1 MLKKRGQTW
10 SIETYLAIGIFL
22 IAIIFF
28 YSLTTM
34 NTVKSNVE
42 VEVEEI
48 GRSLMGSIELRD
60 GILTQDELNHFINM
74 SCSDLQ
80 HEFDTNKYM
89 CIYIKDQDGFLI
101 NNGTNAIYGFGCPD
115 INISGIQCG
124 QN

>member
-1 MLKKRGQTW
+1 MSKKRGQTW
-10 SIETYLAIGIFL
+10 SIETYLAIGVFL

-34 NTVKSNVE
+34 NNISSNVE

-48 GRSLMGSIELRD
+48 AHSLMGSTELRD

-80 HEFDTNKYM
+80 HAFDTNKYL
-89 CIYIKDQDGFLI
+89 CIYIKDQDGYLI

-115 INISGIQCG
+115 INISGRRCG
-124 QN
+124 EN